1 MCNSYEQ
8 QVSYAAYRKA
18 IEAQELATPASEGAD
33 DLAQAD
39 DLKIGDVGPVLVTSG
54 NGVELKPM
62 AFGWPAPRPK
72 ASPVFN
78 FKSDGRDFS
87 DSRRCVIVLSGFYEF
102 VGTKYPKAKYRFA
115 LRGSPVMGIAGLWS
129 EGKDDGKLSFT
140 MLTTAPGPDIEPYH
154 DRQVCVLAPDEWA
167 AWLFLT
173 RPQEELLRPLPGGT
187 LEVTLVRKGSD

>member
-8 QVSYAAYRKA
+8 QVAYAAYRKA
-18 IEAQELATPASEGAD
+18 VEAGELATPASEIEAD
-33 DLAQAD
+33 LPQAD
-39 DLKIGDVGPVLVTSG
+39 DLKIGDVGPVLVVSG

-62 AFGWPAPRPK
+62 TFGWPAPRPK

-78 FKSDGRDFS
+78 FKSDGRNFA
-87 DSRRCVIVLSGFYEF
+87 DSKRCVIVLSGFYEF

-115 LRGSPVMGIAGLWS
+115 LKGSPVMGVAGLWS
-129 EGKDDGKLSFT
+129 EADDGKLSFT

-154 DRQVCVLAPDEWA
+154 DRQVCVLRPEEWT

-173 RPQEELLRPLPGGT
+173 RPQEELLRPLPAGT